1 MRHTRILDLGVW
13 LSILLFL
20 TTGIWLF
27 QSWQGRA
34 QARRSNSPQTAAMT
48 ASVAVAVA
56 RQGNM
61 PVYFDGLGNVTAF
74 LAVTVRTRVDGQLM
88 NVYFREGQF
97 VNSGDLLADIDPRPF
112 QVQLEQAEG
121 LLARDQ
127 ATLANAKLDLE
138 RYHTLLAQDAIPEQQ
153 LATQES
159 TVRQLEAT
167 IKADQAAIDDA
178 KLQLVYCRITAPI
191 DGRIGLRLVDPG
203 NIVHASDASG
213 LLVITQVQPIAVIF
227 TLPEDAL
234 SPVLSR
240 IKAGAVL
247 SVDAYNRDR
256 SSKLASGNLL
266 TTDNAIDPNTG
277 TLRFKAVFRNQ
288 DNALFPNQFVNIR
301 LLLEVLRGQVIVP
314 SAAIQRGPQG
324 SYVYVVRPDNTAE
337 LRNIRTGVSEGDS
350 TSINQGLKAG
360 EIVVTD
366 GTDRLK
372 PGSRVA
378 MRGNS

>member
-1 MRHTRILDLGVW
+1 MRHTRILDLGGW
-13 LSILLFL
+13 LSVLLFM
-20 TTGIWLF
+20 TTSIWLF

-48 ASVAVAVA
+48 ASVVVAVA

-61 PVYFDGLGNVTAF
+61 PVYYDGLGNVTAF

-97 VNSGDLLADIDPRPF
+97 VNSGDHLADIDPRPF

-288 DNALFPNQFVNIR
+288 DNALFPNQFVNVR

-324 SYVYVVRPDNTAE
+324 SYVYVVKPDNTAE

>member
-20 TTGIWLF
+20 TTGIWLL

-34 QARRSNSPQTAAMT
+34 QARKFNSPQTAAMT

-56 RQGNM
+56 HQGNM
-61 PVYFDGLGNVTAF
+61 PVYLDGLGNVTAF

-97 VNSGDLLADIDPRPF
+97 VNSGDLLAEIDPRPF

-178 KLQLVYCRITAPI
+178 RLQLVYCRITAPI
-191 DGRIGLRLVDPG
+191 NGRIGLRLVDPG
-203 NIVHASDASG
+203 NIVHASDSSG

-240 IKAGAVL
+240 IKTGAVL

-288 DNALFPNQFVNIR
+288 DNALFPNQFVNVR

-314 SAAIQRGPQG
+314 SAAIQQGPRG
-324 SYVYVVRPDNTAE
+324 SYVYVVKPDHTAE
-337 LRNIRTGVSEGDS
+337 LRNIRTGASEGDR
-350 TSINQGLKAG
+350 TSISQGLKAG

-378 MRGNS
+378 VRGNS